1 MNAARL
7 VKAEDLDKFRDRVE
21 NITNTLSFCLESMKR
36 LLEDIENYNSNNTTA
51 QVKHDFGTAEIFGG

>member
-51 QVKHDFGTAEIFGG
+51 QVKYDFGTAEIFGG

>member
-51 QVKHDFGTAEIFGG
+51 QVKHDFGTGEIFGG